1 MQEQEFFNHGH
12 VRVTNARFMVN
23 GQTYAMNGVTS
34 VKHGKKDPARGWP
47 IFLLL
52 LGAGMLLAP
61 NLRMFGFP
69 ILIIAALW
77 LFAQSTEHTVLLS
90 SASGESKALTSTN
103 EAHIRQIIE
112 ALNQAIIHR
121 G

>member
-1 MQEQEFFNHGH
+1 
-12 VRVTNARFMVN
+12 
-23 GQTYAMNGVTS
+23 MNGVTS

-47 IFLLL
+47 IFLLI
-52 LGAGMLLAP
+52 LGCGMVFAP
-61 NLRMFGFP
+61 RFFIFG
-69 ILIIAALW
+69 IAVIAVAALW
-77 LFAQSTEHTVLLS
+77 LFAQSAEHTVMLS

-103 EAHIRQIIE
+103 EAHIHQIIE

>member
-1 MQEQEFFNHGH
+1 MQEQEFFNQGG
-12 VRVTNARFMVN
+12 VRVTNARFLVN

-34 VKHGKKDPARGWP
+34 VKQGKKDPSRGFP

-52 LGAGMLLAP
+52 LGGALFFAKP
-61 NLRMFGFP
+61 MFGVVVV
-69 ILIIAALW
+69 AVAMLW
-77 LFAQSTEHTVLLS
+77 LFAQSVEHTVMLS

-103 EAHIRQIIE
+103 EAHIHQIIE